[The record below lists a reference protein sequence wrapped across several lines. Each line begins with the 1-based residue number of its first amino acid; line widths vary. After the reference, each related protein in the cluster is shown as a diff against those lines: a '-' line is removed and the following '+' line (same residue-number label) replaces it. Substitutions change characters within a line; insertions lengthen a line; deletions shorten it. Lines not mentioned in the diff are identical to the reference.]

1 MALLSARAVSIEK
14 PVTVSENSGDDDP
27 NAPLED
33 DTLKP
38 HIERGDSQPQIV
50 TQLEVLY
57 ESEVTLPETDDGDS
71 KRTDVVRTKRV
82 VDVATFEACLA
93 GDPNGDL
100 RWRLCY
106 TRPALEFGYGA
117 GPMLHTKQ

>member
-1 MALLSARAVSIEK
+1 MLSARVLSIEK
-14 PVTVSENSGDDDP
+14 PIATNKQEDDNDP
-27 NAPLED
+27 DAPLED
-33 DTLKP
+33 DSLKP
-38 HIERGDSQPQIV
+38 HIEREDSKPQIV

-57 ESEVTLPETDDGDS
+57 ESEVTLPETDPDGNERADG
-71 KRTDVVRTKRV
+71 VRTKMV

-100 RWRLCY
+100 QWKLCY

-117 GPMLHTKQ
+117 GPMSLNAR